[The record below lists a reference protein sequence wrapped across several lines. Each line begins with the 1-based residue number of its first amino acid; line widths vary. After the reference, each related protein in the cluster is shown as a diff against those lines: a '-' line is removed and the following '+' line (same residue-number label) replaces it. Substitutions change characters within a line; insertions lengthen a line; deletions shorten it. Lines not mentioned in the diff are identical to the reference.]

1 MRKQMMEN
9 AAYEVA
15 TQIRSVEDS
24 IEAAMVELA
33 ELQTKMVH
41 ARGVTN
47 ANFNS
52 SHAAFEQLAA
62 TTRDLIAARGSIGGC
77 HAALVETRKTIP
89 GLRTVAWGDDG
100 DCPSPAPTPSGML
113 RIVS

>member
-15 TQIRSVEDS
+15 TQIRSVEQS
-24 IEAAMVELA
+24 IEAALVELA

-41 ARGVTN
+41 ARSVTN

-52 SHAAFEQLAA
+52 SHSAFEQLAA

-89 GLRTVAWGDDG
+89 GLRTVAFGDD
-100 DCPSPAPTPSGML
+100 DCPPASASGAHL
-113 RIVS
+113 RVVA

>member
-15 TQIRSVEDS
+15 AQIRSVEES
-24 IEAAMVELA
+24 IEAALVELA

-47 ANFNS
+47 ANFNN

-89 GLRTVAWGDDG
+89 GLRTVAFGDD
-100 DCPSPAPTPSGML
+100 DCPPSTKPSANL
-113 RIVS
+113 RIVA